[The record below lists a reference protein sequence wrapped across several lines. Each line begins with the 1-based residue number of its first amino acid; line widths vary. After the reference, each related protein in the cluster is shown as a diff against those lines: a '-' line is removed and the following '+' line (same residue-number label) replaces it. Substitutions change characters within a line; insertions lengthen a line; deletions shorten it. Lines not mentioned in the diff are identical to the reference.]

1 MHTALDIPEIVARIG
16 EFIPLWQQDAYSHF
30 HFRPKFLLDAAA
42 VSRSFRQA
50 LLPVLW
56 YTCDMSPLESQVPL
70 EVLLENSYHFRILY
84 QILPLAPNPL
94 PCTRL
99 LDLTVSGCDPE
110 VHQLVRNNTLL
121 RRLHWSGPTAYS
133 LGDIPVLEGDMV
145 EGLTALESLHL
156 SEWDLGHERALI
168 PMLMSVRITLTT
180 LSLDTISG
188 GGDNNNNELAEL
200 ANHIDTPQLP
210 PSPFC
215 DNVYLTDTTT
225 TITPLAHL
233 RLRDITLHLQF
244 TQSRFLLDL
253 VCLCPEL
260 EKLTLIAACEA
271 DIGLLS
277 DNLKKYCPRLH
288 TLKIDGVYFGL
299 FDTYRILKDR
309 QLAALILCTLR
320 DDKCKQRRRIWDKLN
335 DARQWED
342 DSSNSYGLDEPQ
354 QQGLVYFTGDIHGFE
369 PMFTEA
375 LIQCGGTLKSLRLSI
390 RHDPFDHDDATME
403 RRTDLVRDQAQL
415 SRVLKACPYL
425 ERVTLLYEDTILP
438 DPGMFGV
445 KGAGVRAG
453 GQDGPVV
460 TVNVTESEFV
470 PHLH

>member
-168 PMLMSVRITLTT
+168 PMLM
-180 LSLDTISG
+180 
-188 GGDNNNNELAEL
+188 
-200 ANHIDTPQLP
+200 
-210 PSPFC
+210 
-215 DNVYLTDTTT
+215 
-225 TITPLAHL
+225 
-233 RLRDITLHLQF
+233 
-244 TQSRFLLDL
+244 FLLDL